1 MLKIYRIKR
10 TSASVLVNSNGK
22 DIRIEFNGGSARNNG
37 HGSFITSDP
46 TTQKAIEKDRR
57 FGTFDTGSIYLYEA
71 IGSDDDNKSETKAEA
86 KAETKSETKSEA
98 KAEAKAENV
107 KQEPAKVIAE
117 ANTEESEKLQMKFP
131 EAKKH
136 LIEKGISPDELKNF
150 AQVKSHAGKLGIELI
165 K

>member
-46 TTQKAIEKDRR
+46 STQKAIEKDRR

-71 IGSDDDNKSETKAEA
+71 IESEDDDKSET
-86 KAETKSETKSEA
+86 

-107 KQEPAKVIAE
+107 KQEPAKVITE
-117 ANTEESEKLQMKFP
+117 ANTEESEKIQMKFP

-150 AQVKSHAGKLGIELI
+150 AQVKSQAGKLGIELI

>member
-71 IGSDDDNKSETKAEA
+71 IGSEDDNKAEVKAKNEA
-86 KAETKSETKSEA
+86 KT
-98 KAEAKAENV
+98 ENV
-107 KQEPAKVIAE
+107 KQEPAKVITE
-117 ANTEESEKLQMKFP
+117 ADTEESEKLQMKFP

-150 AQVKSHAGKLGIELI
+150 AQVKSQAGKLGIELI

>member
-71 IGSDDDNKSETKAEA
+71 IGSEDDNKSEADAEA
-86 KAETKSETKSEA
+86 KAKAKAKSENIKH
-98 KAEAKAENV
+98 
-107 KQEPAKVIAE
+107 EPAKVIME
-117 ANTEESEKLQMKFP
+117 TNTEESEKLQMKFP

-150 AQVKSHAGKLGIELI
+150 AQVKSQAGKLGIELI

>member
-71 IGSDDDNKSETKAEA
+71 IGSEDDDKSETKAE
-86 KAETKSETKSEA
+86 
-98 KAEAKAENV
+98 NV
-107 KQEPAKVIAE
+107 KQKPAKVITE
-117 ANTEESEKLQMKFP
+117 TNTEESEKLQMKFP

-150 AQVKSHAGKLGIELI
+150 AQVKSQAGKLGIELI

>member
-1 MLKIYRIKR
+1 M
-10 TSASVLVNSNGK
+10 LVNSNGK

-71 IGSDDDNKSETKAEA
+71 IGSKDGNKAE
-86 KAETKSETKSEA
+86 
-98 KAEAKAENV
+98 AEAKAENV
-107 KQEPAKVIAE
+107 KQEPAKVITE

-150 AQVKSHAGKLGIELI
+150 AQVKSQAGKLGIELI

>member
-1 MLKIYRIKR
+1 MLKIYRIKI

-57 FGTFDTGSIYLYEA
+57 FGTFDTGRIYLYEA
-71 IGSDDDNKSETKAEA
+71 IGSEDDDKS
-86 KAETKSETKSEA
+86 
-98 KAEAKAENV
+98 EAKAENV
-107 KQEPAKVIAE
+107 KQEPAKVITE
-117 ANTEESEKLQMKFP
+117 TNTEESEKLQMKFP

-150 AQVKSHAGKLGIELI
+150 AQVKSQAGKLGIELI

>member
-71 IGSDDDNKSETKAEA
+71 IGSEDGNKAEA
-86 KAETKSETKSEA
+86 EAE
-98 KAEAKAENV
+98 AENV
-107 KQEPAKVIAE
+107 KQEPAKVITE

-150 AQVKSHAGKLGIELI
+150 AQVKSQAGKLGIELI

>member
-46 TTQKAIEKDRR
+46 TTQKAIEKDPR

-71 IGSDDDNKSETKAEA
+71 IGSEDDDKSET
-86 KAETKSETKSEA
+86 
-98 KAEAKAENV
+98 KAENV
-107 KQEPAKVIAE
+107 KQEPAKVITE

-150 AQVKSHAGKLGIELI
+150 AQVKSQAGKLGIELI

>member
-71 IGSDDDNKSETKAEA
+71 IGSEDGNKAE
-86 KAETKSETKSEA
+86 
-98 KAEAKAENV
+98 AEAKAENV
-107 KQEPAKVIAE
+107 KQEPAKEITE

-150 AQVKSHAGKLGIELI
+150 AQVKSQAGKLGIELI

>member
-71 IGSDDDNKSETKAEA
+71 IGSEDDNKAEV
-86 KAETKSETKSEA
+86 
-98 KAEAKAENV
+98 KAENV
-107 KQEPAKVIAE
+107 KQEPTKVITE
-117 ANTEESEKLQMKFP
+117 ANTEESEKIQMKFP
-131 EAKKH
+131 EAKKY

-150 AQVKSHAGKLGIELI
+150 AQVKSQAGKLGIELI

>member
-71 IGSDDDNKSETKAEA
+71 IGSEDDNKAEA
-86 KAETKSETKSEA
+86 KT
-98 KAEAKAENV
+98 ENV
-107 KQEPAKVIAE
+107 KQKPAKVITGT
-117 ANTEESEKLQMKFP
+117 NTEENEKIQMKFP

-150 AQVKSHAGKLGIELI
+150 AQVKSQAGKLGIELI

>member
-71 IGSDDDNKSETKAEA
+71 IE
-86 KAETKSETKSEA
+86 
-98 KAEAKAENV
+98 V
-107 KQEPAKVIAE
+107 KTMIRLRQR
-117 ANTEESEKLQMKFP
+117 LRM
-131 EAKKH
+131 
-136 LIEKGISPDELKNF
+136 
-150 AQVKSHAGKLGIELI
+150 
-165 K
+165 

>member
-22 DIRIEFNGGSARNNG
+22 DIRVEFNGGSARNNG

-71 IGSDDDNKSETKAEA
+71 IGSEDDDKSETKAE
-86 KAETKSETKSEA
+86 
-98 KAEAKAENV
+98 NV
-107 KQEPAKVIAE
+107 KHEPAKVITE

-150 AQVKSHAGKLGIELI
+150 AQVKSQAGKLGIELI

>member
-22 DIRIEFNGGSARNNG
+22 DIRVEFNGGSARNNG

-46 TTQKAIEKDRR
+46 STQKAIEKDRR

-71 IGSDDDNKSETKAEA
+71 IGSEDDDKSETK
-86 KAETKSETKSEA
+86 T
-98 KAEAKAENV
+98 EAKAENV
-107 KQEPAKVIAE
+107 KQEPAKVITE

-150 AQVKSHAGKLGIELI
+150 AQVKSQAGKLGIELI

>member
-71 IGSDDDNKSETKAEA
+71 IGSDDGNKAEAEA
-86 KAETKSETKSEA
+86 KAD
-98 KAEAKAENV
+98 NV
-107 KQEPAKVIAE
+107 KQEPAKVITE
-117 ANTEESEKLQMKFP
+117 VNTEESEKLQMKFP

-150 AQVKSHAGKLGIELI
+150 AQVKSQAGKLGIELI

>member
-71 IGSDDDNKSETKAEA
+71 IGSEDDNKAEVKA
-86 KAETKSETKSEA
+86 KN
-98 KAEAKAENV
+98 EAKAENV
-107 KQEPAKVIAE
+107 KQEPAKVITE

-131 EAKKH
+131 EAKKY

-150 AQVKSHAGKLGIELI
+150 AQVKSQAGKLGIELI

>member
-71 IGSDDDNKSETKAEA
+71 IGSEDDDKSET
-86 KAETKSETKSEA
+86 
-98 KAEAKAENV
+98 KAENV
-107 KQEPAKVIAE
+107 KQEPAKVITE

-150 AQVKSHAGKLGIELI
+150 AQVKSQAGKLGIELI

>member
-1 MLKIYRIKR
+1 M
-10 TSASVLVNSNGK
+10 LVNSNGK

-71 IGSDDDNKSETKAEA
+71 IGSEDDDKSETKT
-86 KAETKSETKSEA
+86 ET
-98 KAEAKAENV
+98 KAENV
-107 KQEPAKVIAE
+107 KQEPAKVITE

-150 AQVKSHAGKLGIELI
+150 AQVKSQAGKLGIELI

>member
-71 IGSDDDNKSETKAEA
+71 IGSEDDDKSEK
-86 KAETKSETKSEA
+86 

-107 KQEPAKVIAE
+107 KQKPAKVITE
-117 ANTEESEKLQMKFP
+117 TNTEESEKLQMKFP
-131 EAKKH
+131 EAKKY

-150 AQVKSHAGKLGIELI
+150 AQVKSQAGKLGIELI

>member
-71 IGSDDDNKSETKAEA
+71 IGSEDDD
-86 KAETKSETKSEA
+86 KAETKT
-98 KAEAKAENV
+98 ENV
-107 KQEPAKVIAE
+107 KQEPAKVITE
-117 ANTEESEKLQMKFP
+117 TNTEESEKLQMKFP

-150 AQVKSHAGKLGIELI
+150 AQVKSQAGKLGIELI

>member
-71 IGSDDDNKSETKAEA
+71 IGSEDGNKAEA
-86 KAETKSETKSEA
+86 ES
-98 KAEAKAENV
+98 KAENV
-107 KQEPAKVIAE
+107 KQEPAKVITE

-150 AQVKSHAGKLGIELI
+150 AQVKSQAGKLGIELI

>member
-1 MLKIYRIKR
+1 MLKIYRIKI

-71 IGSDDDNKSETKAEA
+71 IGSEDDDKS
-86 KAETKSETKSEA
+86 
-98 KAEAKAENV
+98 EAKAENV
-107 KQEPAKVIAE
+107 KQEPAKVITE
-117 ANTEESEKLQMKFP
+117 TNTEESEKLQMKFP

-150 AQVKSHAGKLGIELI
+150 AQVKSQAGKLGIELI

>member
-71 IGSDDDNKSETKAEA
+71 IGSEDGNKAE
-86 KAETKSETKSEA
+86 
-98 KAEAKAENV
+98 AEAKAENV
-107 KQEPAKVIAE
+107 KQEPAKVITE
-117 ANTEESEKLQMKFP
+117 TNTEESEKLQMKFP

-150 AQVKSHAGKLGIELI
+150 AQVKSQAGKLGIELI

>member
-71 IGSDDDNKSETKAEA
+71 IGSEDDDKS
-86 KAETKSETKSEA
+86 
-98 KAEAKAENV
+98 ENV
-107 KQEPAKVIAE
+107 KKEPAKVITE
-117 ANTEESEKLQMKFP
+117 TNTEESEKLQMKFP

-150 AQVKSHAGKLGIELI
+150 AQVKSQAGKLGIELI

>member
-71 IGSDDDNKSETKAEA
+71 IGSEDDNKAEA
-86 KAETKSETKSEA
+86 KAKN
-98 KAEAKAENV
+98 EAKAENV
-107 KQEPAKVIAE
+107 KQEPTKVITE

-131 EAKKH
+131 EAKKY

-150 AQVKSHAGKLGIELI
+150 AQVKSQAGKLGIELI

>member
-71 IGSDDDNKSETKAEA
+71 IGSEDDD
-86 KAETKSETKSEA
+86 KSEA
-98 KAEAKAENV
+98 KAEAKAENA
-107 KQEPAKVIAE
+107 KQEPAKVITE

-136 LIEKGISPDELKNF
+136 LIEKGVSPDELKNF
-150 AQVKSHAGKLGIELI
+150 AQVKSQAGKLGIELI

>member
-71 IGSDDDNKSETKAEA
+71 IGSEDDDKSVT
-86 KAETKSETKSEA
+86 

-107 KQEPAKVIAE
+107 KQEPAKVITE
-117 ANTEESEKLQMKFP
+117 TNTEESEKIQMKFP

-150 AQVKSHAGKLGIELI
+150 AQVKSQAGKLGIELI

>member
-71 IGSDDDNKSETKAEA
+71 IGSEDDNKAEEKEKAE
-86 KAETKSETKSEA
+86 E
-98 KAEAKAENV
+98 KAENV
-107 KQEPAKVIAE
+107 KQEPSKVITE
-117 ANTEESEKLQMKFP
+117 ANTEESEKIQMKFP

-150 AQVKSHAGKLGIELI
+150 AQVKSKAGKLGIELI

>member
-10 TSASVLVNSNGK
+10 TSASVLVNSKGK
-22 DIRIEFNGGSARNNG
+22 DIRVEFNGGSARNNG

-71 IGSDDDNKSETKAEA
+71 IGSEDDNKSET
-86 KAETKSETKSEA
+86 

-107 KQEPAKVIAE
+107 KQEPAKVITE

-150 AQVKSHAGKLGIELI
+150 AQVKSQAGKLGIELI